1 MNILPLVLVALIA
14 AFVGLLELDWA
25 RFFADPARE
34 LFHEVVDEFRGRRD
48 LEAVVE
54 VVGLGSVPVTFALQ
68 ALLQEGVVRVE
79 FRAPEELAGHI
90 FTYRQGI
97 LVHYRPFGGGV
108 RFVRVFPRD
117 ERLPGLELDPGRVEL
132 SLEEEVLGAGWDRF
146 PRSSLTLPG
155 FAGSPPPPEGPAR
168 SAFPLPPLPGPL
180 RLTIS
185 GLPEPLREVTVWLDR
200 ETRTVRRVTVALRT
214 GRVNVRIEKLR
225 FDTGISLH
233 DILEIPPVRETI
245 WYREAQSM

>member
-1 MNILPLVLVALIA
+1 MNILPLALVALIA

-34 LFHEVVDEFRGRRD
+34 VFRELVDELRGRRD

-54 VVGLGSVPVTFALQ
+54 VVGLGSVPVTLQLQ

-79 FRAPEELAGHI
+79 LLAPQELADHI

-97 LVHYRPFGGGV
+97 LVHYRPFDGGV
-108 RFVRVFPRD
+108 RFVRVFPGE
-117 ERLPGLELDPGRVEL
+117 ERLPRLELDLGAMDL
-132 SLEEEVLGAGWDRF
+132 SLEEEFLGAGWDRF
-146 PRSSLTLPG
+146 PRPPLALVG
-155 FAGSPPPPEGPAR
+155 FAGSSPPPEGLAR
-168 SAFPLPPLPGPL
+168 SLAPPPPLPGPL

-185 GLPEPLREVTVWLDR
+185 GLPEPVREVIVWLDR
-200 ETRTVRRVTVALRT
+200 GTHAVKRITVALRT
-214 GRVNVRIEKLR
+214 GRVNVRIEGLR

-233 DILEIPPVRETI
+233 DILEIPSVRETI